1 MHRAWFLAV
10 LAGCGRL
17 AFDDAPI
24 DAMVDAREAE
34 CPDGY
39 QFVRGSTTLGTRD
52 FCAMRFEARARG
64 PNGATVI
71 NGCVDDPVETCVPN
85 GLDIATHIA
94 VSVPA
99 GLPWRGI
106 DAANAFAECAQ
117 LGAGYAL
124 MANAEWMTIARAA
137 EVTGA
142 NWSGGEPYAGRLA
155 EGHTDG
161 APITITD
168 PEDPYSDTG
177 NSAADPPG
185 MGWEQR
191 RTIVLANGRSLWDL
205 AGHMQ
210 EWIDWTYG
218 DDVYV
223 GAPPCAGGELD
234 VVTCAGYADDDY
246 KPANPSL
253 DRAVGAGY
261 IIGGAGD
268 AARRGGQAGDKDDGF
283 AGIYALNMNRF
294 TTQTFP
300 GTGFR
305 CVYRLP

>member
-1 MHRAWFLAV
+1 LVVIAA
-10 LAGCGRL
+10 CGRVD
-17 AFDDAPI
+17 FDDHDAAAP
-24 DAMVDAREAE
+24 DAPEGE

-39 QFVRGSTTLGTRD
+39 LFVRGSATLGTSD

-64 PNGATVI
+64 PTGATVI
-71 NGCVDDPVETCVPN
+71 NGCVDDAGDCVAN
-85 GLDIATHIA
+85 GLDIAMHTAI
-94 VSVPA
+94 SVPA

-106 DAANAFAECAQ
+106 DAANAYAECLE

-124 MANAEWMTIARAA
+124 MTNAEWMTIARAA
-137 EVTGA
+137 ELTAA
-142 NWSGGEPYAGRLA
+142 NWSGGEPYAGRLP

-161 APITITD
+161 APIAVSD

-177 NSAADPPG
+177 NSAE

-191 RTIVLANGRSLWDL
+191 RTIVLPNGAWIWDL
-205 AGHMQ
+205 SGHMQ

-218 DDVYV
+218 DDAYA
-223 GAPPCAGGELD
+223 GAPACTGGELD
-234 VVTCAGYADDDY
+234 VVACAGYTDDDY
-246 KPANPSL
+246 RPANHSL
-253 DRAVGAGY
+253 DSSSGAGY
-261 IIGGAGD
+261 VIGGSGD
-268 AARRGGQAGDKDDGF
+268 AARRGGQTGDAGSGR

-294 TTQTFP
+294 TNQTFP